1 MRVNLNSLGVIVE
14 TEGIQHLEDAK
25 KVFFSLQK
33 KKKVKKSIP
42 NLMSPYLCLWSLF
55 SYIFFEKNFF

>member
-14 TEGIQHLEDAK
+14 AEGIQHLEDAK

-33 KKKVKKSIP
+33 KKKLKRAFLI
-42 NLMSPYLCLWSLF
+42 
-55 SYIFFEKNFF
+55 